1 MKMKLKTLGV
11 TAAAVAFA
19 GTAVMAG
26 TAVAGETAAKPAAQ
40 SAGVAAKA
48 YPKNCSAGLGPYKPK
63 ANVKQRTHP
72 KSSAT
77 ALALWTTSEK
87 GTVCNDGK
95 SYNAG
100 TYTKCGKKSNNWVYV
115 TAGGSRGWVPETCV
129 KGR

>member
-1 MKMKLKTLGV
+1 MKMKLKTLGI

-19 GTAVMAG
+19 GTAFMASS
-26 TAVAGETAAKPAAQ
+26 AVAGESAQPAAQ
-40 SAGVAAKA
+40 PADVSAKA
-48 YPKNCSAGLGPYKPK
+48 YPKNCSSGLGPYKVK

-77 ALALWTTSEK
+77 AVALWTTKEE

-95 SYNAG
+95 SYNG
-100 TYTKCGKKSNNWVYV
+100 GKYTKCGKTSNNWVYAV
-115 TAGGSRGWVPETCV
+115 AGHRKGWVPETCV